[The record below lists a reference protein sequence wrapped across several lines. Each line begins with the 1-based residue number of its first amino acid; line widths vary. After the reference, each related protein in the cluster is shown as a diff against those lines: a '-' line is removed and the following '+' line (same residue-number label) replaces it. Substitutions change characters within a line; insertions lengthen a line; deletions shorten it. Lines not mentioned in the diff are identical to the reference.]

1 MNEIQ
6 KYIAANEP
14 KIMEDLFSLIRIP
27 SISALPEHHDDMLA
41 CAQRWAQLLLEA
53 GVDEALVMPSKGNPI
68 VFAQKI
74 VDPNA
79 KTVLVYAHY
88 DVMPAEPLE
97 LWKSQPFEPEVRDGY
112 IWARGADDD
121 KGQSFIQVKAFEYLV
136 KNELLKNNV
145 KFIFEG
151 EEEIGSPSLEAFCE
165 EHKELLKADVILVSD
180 TSMLGAELPSL
191 TTGLR
196 GLAYWEIEGTG
207 PNRAQQFVEVRAR
220 VEGYLEN
227 MLFAEGTY
235 VNKNQ
240 VLFVINQDQYRAKAD
255 KARAQLKKDEAQA
268 LKAERDLKRIRPLY
282 EQNAASQLDLDNAEA
297 AYESAVATVA
307 MSEADLAQA
316 ELELGYTI
324 VRSPLAGHISERN
337 VDLGTLVGPG
347 GKSLLATVVK
357 SDTVLVDFSMTALD
371 YLKSKER
378 NINLGQQDST
388 RSWQP
393 NITITLADNTVY
405 PYKGYVDF
413 AEPQVDP
420 QTGTFSVRAE
430 MPNPKQVLLPG
441 QFTKVK
447 LLLDVREGAILVP
460 MKAVTIEKGGAY
472 IYTMRKDDTVE
483 KRFIELGP
491 EVGNNVVVERGLAVG
506 ETIVVEGFHKLT
518 PGMKVRISQ
527 PETEVKDTTMVAGD
541 STTGMKNNAKGE

>member
-1 MNEIQ
+1 MKIFFSKRELMLR
-6 KYIAANEP
+6 KKRTIAAVVCTLMV
-14 KIMEDLFSLIRIP
+14 II
-27 SISALPEHHDDMLA
+27 A
-41 CAQRWAQLLLEA
+41 
-53 GVDEALVMPSKGNPI
+53 
-68 VFAQKI
+68 
-74 VDPNA
+74 
-79 KTVLVYAHY
+79 Y
-88 DVMPAEPLE
+88 
-97 LWKSQPFEPEVRDGY
+97 
-112 IWARGADDD
+112 
-121 KGQSFIQVKAFEYLV
+121 
-136 KNELLKNNV
+136 
-145 KFIFEG
+145 
-151 EEEIGSPSLEAFCE
+151 
-165 EHKELLKADVILVSD
+165 VILTRPEKNIPVIP
-180 TSMLGAELPSL
+180 TVQIEPARCENV
-191 TTGLR
+191 
-196 GLAYWEIEGTG
+196 EIYGEYVGRI
-207 PNRAQQFVEVRAR
+207 RAQQFVEVRAR

-227 MLFAEGTY
+227 MLFEEGTY

-268 LKAERDLKRIRPLY
+268 LKAQRDLERIRPLY
-282 EQNAASQLDLDNAEA
+282 QQNAASQLDLDNAEA
-297 AYESAVATVA
+297 AYESAIATVA

-324 VRSPLAGHISERN
+324 VRSPLSGHISERN

-347 GKSLLATVVK
+347 AKSLLATIVK

-378 NINLGQQDST
+378 NINLGQRDST

-447 LLLDVREGAILVP
+447 LLLDVREDAVVVP
-460 MKAVTIEKGGAY
+460 HKAVIIEKGGAY
-472 IYTMRKDDTVE
+472 IYTMRRDSTVE

-491 EVGNNVVVERGLAVG
+491 EVSNKLVVERGLVAG
-506 ETIVVEGFHKLT
+506 EPIIVEGFHKLV
-518 PGMKVRISQ
+518 PGAKVRVVEAEGRKEEI
-527 PETEVKDTTMVAGD
+527 E
-541 STTGMKNNAKGE
+541 